1 MDAKQFDTWR
11 EMYDEMSYEE
21 HRMFAQMVIKEYPN
35 QEYWDRDWAMSFFK
49 WVTGKIGRE
58 GQMRVL
64 EIGGYDG
71 AMAARVL
78 KHSQQILRWTNI
90 EMVTV
95 PRVCKDIRYEVVVP
109 QTWIWEDA
117 EAKAWKYSTLV
128 LSHVLE
134 HLRFRD
140 VAKLVEMVA
149 TKCNWI
155 FVDAPIP
162 LGRDGAD
169 WNGYHGTHILEVGW
183 GRVDNLMEI
192 HGYRPVID
200 GPSIGG
206 YVKFYEATVKR

>member
-1 MDAKQFDTWR
+1 MNVKEFDTWR
-11 EMYDEMSYEE
+11 EMYDELTYRD
-21 HRMFAQMVIKEYPN
+21 HQTFATRVVKEYPN
-35 QEYWDRDWAMSFFK
+35 QKYWDKYWVMAFFK
-49 WVTGKIGRE
+49 WVSGKISKE
-58 GQMRVL
+58 GFTRVL

-71 AMAARVL
+71 GMAAKVL
-78 KHSQQILRWTNI
+78 KHSQQILRWVNI

-95 PRVCKDIRYEVVVP
+95 PRICKDTRYEVVVP
-109 QTWIWEDA
+109 DRWIWEVV
-117 EAKAWKYSTLV
+117 EEKVLRYETLV

-155 FVDAPIP
+155 YVDAPIP

-200 GPSIGG
+200 GPSAGG

>member
-1 MDAKQFDTWR
+1 MDPSDFDRWR
-11 EMYDEMSYEE
+11 ERYDEMTYED
-21 HRMFAQMVIKEYPN
+21 HKGFAQAVVKQYPN
-35 QEYWDRDWAMSFFK
+35 QKHWDRDWVMTFFK
-49 WVTGKIGRE
+49 WVAGKIGPE
-58 GQMRVL
+58 GFTRVL

-71 AMAARVL
+71 GLARHVMNGNG
-78 KHSQQILRWTNI
+78 QIVWWTNV

-117 EAKAWKYSTLV
+117 GAKAWKYSTLV

-155 FVDAPIP
+155 YVDAPIP